1 MFNYVVNS
9 KYLVSPLV
17 VRGKIDI
24 VQEYSHGLPGGRAVG
39 GAHALVNVRL
49 HLKVKIYCHLLIICY
64 GKAVVGLEKNTFL
77 ACL

>member
-24 VQEYSHGLPGGRAVG
+24 VQEYCHGLPGGRAVG
-39 GAHALVNVRL
+39 GAHTLVDVSL
-49 HLKVKIYCHLLIICY
+49 HLIFEMHFHFALIFFRELV
-64 GKAVVGLEKNTFL
+64 AHALERPKK
-77 ACL
+77 